1 MENLIVPVYLN
12 QRMVFDLLA
21 MLQGGISTV
30 TAVTKVEASK
40 NNDYEKIGASFGL
53 SQALSSLLKID
64 LSGEKSK
71 NRSSSGESKVTEE
84 RVHTPAS
91 LFYELRNMLLEKKLL
106 KNLTAEVSLEP
117 GDMIEFEASLKI
129 NPIIETMD
137 SFSEIINVAL
147 AFEDKDKKIKN
158 KKVNYNSKLTDNKK
172 VKNQIDAFR
181 ETLKAGNTIDL
192 IAKKLESNYQA
203 VVTIESNYLNDPTMS
218 DLVDG
223 QFKILGKVI
232 RNIRDNNTSISLI
245 RKTALHKMPPYLL
258 SSVLE
263 AISQLGSGQGFV
275 IPELL
280 WEIKGPAIHILPLSI
295 FA

>member
-30 TAVTKVEASK
+30 TAVTRVEAH
-40 NNDYEKIGASFGL
+40 NNSDSEEIRASFGL

-91 LFYELRNMLLEKKLL
+91 LFYELRNMLLEKELL
-106 KNLTAEVSLEP
+106 KNLTAEVNLEP
-117 GDMIEFEASLKI
+117 GDIIEFEASLKI

-137 SFSEIINVAL
+137 SLSEIMNVAL
-147 AFEDKDKKIKN
+147 VFEDKEKKIKN
-158 KKVNYNSKLTDNKK
+158 KKVNYNNQSTDNKK

-181 ETLKAGNTIDL
+181 ETLKTGNTIDL
-192 IAKKLESNYQA
+192 IAKELKTNYYA
-203 VVTIESNYLNDPTMS
+203 VITIESNYLNDPTMS

-223 QFKILGKVI
+223 QFKILGKII
-232 RNIRDNNTSISLI
+232 RNIKDNNTSISLI

-258 SSVLE
+258 TNVLN
-263 AISQLGSGQGFV
+263 AISQLGSEQGFA
-275 IPELL
+275 IPELV